1 MLFRTFSPRLEDI
14 DTCSSDSFP
23 HISGCVQ
30 KCQNYISMYCCSPIV
45 GRIDALPSP
54 PCLKCRKSLW
64 FKQPIGTPPFPD
76 FVQKCK
82 QKYDHRMFETIEFKI
97 CNRAFDF
104 VLFCLQQFLLK
115 MFQSISVRKNM
126 NESNILKQGMLNNV

>member
-1 MLFRTFSPRLEDI
+1 
-14 DTCSSDSFP
+14 
-23 HISGCVQ
+23 
-30 KCQNYISMYCCSPIV
+30 
-45 GRIDALPSP
+45 
-54 PCLKCRKSLW
+54 
-64 FKQPIGTPPFPD
+64 
-76 FVQKCK
+76 
-82 QKYDHRMFETIEFKI
+82 MFETIEFKI